1 MLSDELYRRIR
12 FGDFVSPAQ
21 VYPWTAVTFSH
32 AEVLLAGAVFAIEAS
47 CLARNGRDRH
57 RLIEFCGL
65 VGRIII
71 DEDGIYEPRS
81 QTSAFFFVPD
91 LAIDEIADLVAILFL
106 LLEKCIVAGF
116 NLDIVLRRGR
126 DSVRAC
132 IGFLKRNQLRYRPRL
147 AFILIGRRRAVG
159 RARERRGLNNGPA
172 FRACNGRFVEIEE
185 THAALLAL
193 VLVTEFRFGHGTYLS
208 KGRLF
213 GPVSDVKP
221 ACQMEV
227 EPRCRLPESLQSPR
241 PSLSARQHG
250 LAAYGRDPAS
260 NEMDRSIDAV
270 GGEVA
275 KSRSKKGDKLLGAH
289 FAGSHGEF
297 AMLGRPCRQHCHR
310 SEHCKEDR

>member
-1 MLSDELYRRIR
+1 LLSDELYRRIR
-12 FGDFVSPAQ
+12 FDDCDFVSPAQ
-21 VYPWTAVTFSH
+21 VYPWTAVTFSY
-32 AEVLLAGAVFAIEAS
+32 AEVLLAWAVFAIEAS

-116 NLDIVLRRGR
+116 NLDIVVRRGR

-132 IGFLKRNQLRYRPRL
+132 IGFLKRNRLRYRPRL
-147 AFILIGRRRAVG
+147 AFILIGHRRAVG

-213 GPVSDVKP
+213 GRVSDLKP

-227 EPRCRLPESLQSPR
+227 EPRCRLPESLQSPSAQPNGHSYVSTPSKETVIFCFVLSMLTR
-241 PSLSARQHG
+241 PGWTGS
-250 LAAYGRDPAS
+250 
-260 NEMDRSIDAV
+260 
-270 GGEVA
+270 
-275 KSRSKKGDKLLGAH
+275 GAGMRR
-289 FAGSHGEF
+289 A
-297 AMLGRPCRQHCHR
+297 LQL
-310 SEHCKEDR
+310 

>member
-1 MLSDELYRRIR
+1 LLSDELYRRIR
-12 FGDFVSPAQ
+12 FDDCDFVSPAQ
-21 VYPWTAVTFSH
+21 VYPWTAVTFSY
-32 AEVLLAGAVFAIEAS
+32 AEVLLAWAVFAIEAS

-106 LLEKCIVAGF
+106 LLEKCTVAGF
-116 NLDIVLRRGR
+116 NLDIVVRRGR
-126 DSVRAC
+126 DSVLAC

-147 AFILIGRRRAVG
+147 AFILIGHRRAVG
-159 RARERRGLNNGPA
+159 RARERRSLNNGPA

-213 GPVSDVKP
+213 GRVSDLKP

-227 EPRCRLPESLQSPR
+227 EPRCRLPESLQSP
-241 PSLSARQHG
+241 SAQPRTKRILWELG
-250 LAAYGRDPAS
+250 LGGSDNLGIWGFPRGRKSDSRLIFGDQSWIA
-260 NEMDRSIDAV
+260 RSC
-270 GGEVA
+270 
-275 KSRSKKGDKLLGAH
+275 
-289 FAGSHGEF
+289 
-297 AMLGRPCRQHCHR
+297 AMINGNA
-310 SEHCKEDR
+310 

>member
-1 MLSDELYRRIR
+1 MIRLDAFTVAKRSLLLPKLSTARPRIRRHIFLLSDELYRRIR
-12 FGDFVSPAQ
+12 FDDCDFVSSAE
-21 VYPWTAVTFSH
+21 VYPWTAVKFSY
-32 AEVLLAGAVFAIEAS
+32 AEVLLAWAVFAIEAS

-65 VGRIII
+65 VGRIVI

-81 QTSAFFFVPD
+81 QTSAFFFVTD

-116 NLDIVLRRGR
+116 NLDIVVRRGR

-147 AFILIGRRRAVG
+147 AFILIGDRCAVG

-193 VLVTEFRFGHGTYLS
+193 VLVTEFRFGQGTDLS

-227 EPRCRLPESLQSPR
+227 EPRCRLPESLPGRTRRSGGADGFAALGLDGAVAAPPPR
-241 PSLSARQHG
+241 L
-250 LAAYGRDPAS
+250 
-260 NEMDRSIDAV
+260 
-270 GGEVA
+270 
-275 KSRSKKGDKLLGAH
+275 
-289 FAGSHGEF
+289 
-297 AMLGRPCRQHCHR
+297 
-310 SEHCKEDR
+310 

>member
-1 MLSDELYRRIR
+1 LLSDELYRRIR
-12 FGDFVSPAQ
+12 FDDCDFDSPAQ
-21 VYPWTAVTFSH
+21 VYPWTAVTFSY
-32 AEVLLAGAVFAIEAS
+32 AEVLLAWAIFAIEAS

-81 QTSAFFFVPD
+81 QTSAFYFVPD
-91 LAIDEIADLVAILFL
+91 LAIDEIADLVALLFL

-116 NLDIVLRRGR
+116 NLDIVVRRGR
-126 DSVRAC
+126 DRVLAC
-132 IGFLKRNQLRYRPRL
+132 IGFLKRNRLRYRPRL
-147 AFILIGRRRAVG
+147 AFILIGHRRAVG

-193 VLVTEFRFGHGTYLS
+193 VLITEFRFGHGTYLS

-227 EPRCRLPESLQSPR
+227 EPRCRLPESLQSPSAQPRTKEFFETPAANPGNLAWHFVSLALR
-241 PSLSARQHG
+241 PDQCCMA
-250 LAAYGRDPAS
+250 
-260 NEMDRSIDAV
+260 
-270 GGEVA
+270 
-275 KSRSKKGDKLLGAH
+275 RSKP
-289 FAGSHGEF
+289 S
-297 AMLGRPCRQHCHR
+297 
-310 SEHCKEDR
+310 

>member
-1 MLSDELYRRIR
+1 MLSDELYRRLR
-12 FGDFVSPAQ
+12 FDDCDFVSPPE
-21 VYPWTAVTFSH
+21 VYPWTAVTFSY
-32 AEVLLAGAVFAIEAS
+32 AEVLLAWAVFAIEAS

-81 QTSAFFFVPD
+81 QTSAFFFVAFVAD

-116 NLDIVLRRGR
+116 NLDIVVRR

-147 AFILIGRRRAVG
+147 AFILIGRRRAVR

-213 GPVSDVKP
+213 GPVSDVKL

-227 EPRCRLPESLQSPR
+227 EPRCYCER
-241 PSLSARQHG
+241 
-250 LAAYGRDPAS
+250 
-260 NEMDRSIDAV
+260 IV
-270 GGEVA
+270 GGD
-275 KSRSKKGDKLLGAH
+275 SSG
-289 FAGSHGEF
+289 
-297 AMLGRPCRQHCHR
+297 PT
-310 SEHCKEDR
+310 